1 MIGVDTN
8 ILVYAHRAE
17 FPQHDAARAALHELA
32 EGPSPWALPMF
43 VIGEFLRVV
52 THPAV
57 LDPPTDRRTA
67 CAVVDALLA
76 CPSARLLVPSPRF
89 WPLLRSTIDDG
100 RVLGN
105 DVFDAQ
111 IVAVCREHGV
121 DVLLTE
127 DRGLRRFTGIR
138 IRALSGTDR

>member
-1 MIGVDTN
+1 LIGIDTN
-8 ILVYAHRAE
+8 ILIYAHRAE
-17 FPQHDAARAALHELA
+17 FPQHEAARAVVQELA
-32 EGPSPWALPMF
+32 EGPSPWALPVF

-57 LDPPTDRRTA
+57 LDPPTDRDTA

-76 CPSARLLVPSPRF
+76 SPSARLLVPSTRF
-89 WPLLRSTIDDG
+89 WSMLRSAIEEG

-105 DVFDAQ
+105 GIFDAQ
-111 IVAVCREHGV
+111 IVAICREHGV
-121 DVLLTE
+121 DILLTE

-138 IRALSGTDR
+138 VQGL